1 MDLHVKFTGLC
12 LFVPD
17 PEDASQTHVLM
28 PFSRGMHKHTVKLQ
42 YAGGPSNIVI
52 DKAWVD
58 ISVEGQT
65 GNGGALPAE
74 VIPVGR
80 IVDRKIKKEQ
90 RNKKNVHAKLTA
102 GFTLPRLGR
111 VVPGET
117 AGWELSVDGTTRR
130 VTLTHQVTW
139 IIRSIDESTLCL
151 THYVNGSEVPLPHPQ
166 STGNEIHIDIEH
178 LPADANYC
186 LGLDEEARHFH
197 MYLDVF
203 DPGPMKSPKL
213 KLKTPAPSGCTSRVN
228 GPEGSEEKI
237 ISGSA
242 FNCVVA
248 QSDGTA

>member
-42 YAGGPSNIVI
+42 YAGGPSNPVI
-52 DKAWVD
+52 DKAWIELTVQ
-58 ISVEGQT
+58 GKA
-65 GNGGALPAE
+65 GAGALPE
-74 VIPVGR
+74 QVINVGD
-80 IVDRKIKKEQ
+80 IVDRRIEKAK
-90 RNKKNVHAKLTA
+90 RDKKNIHRKLTA
-102 GFTLPRLGR
+102 GFTLPRSGR
-111 VVPGET
+111 FEPGET
-117 AGWELSVDGTTRR
+117 AGWELSVDGTTHG

-139 IIRSIDESTLCL
+139 IVENIDLSTLVL
-151 THYVNGSEVPLPHPQ
+151 TRHANGTETKLPQPQ
-166 STGNEIHIDIEH
+166 PTDGTIKIDIKH

-186 LGLDEEARHFH
+186 LGMDEEARHFH
-197 MYLDVF
+197 MYVDVF
-203 DPGPMKSPKL
+203 DPKPRKTPKL
-213 KLKTPAPSGCTSRVN
+213 TLKTPAPSGCTSRVN
-228 GPEGSEEKI
+228 GPEGSGEKI